1 MMKPHLNRLV
11 LAGALLAS
19 AGCLAATPKETVAA
33 FHAALAAGDKSMAL
47 SLLAPDVAIYEGG
60 RVERSRDE
68 YASRHL
74 AGDIDFARTTTRKL
88 LRESERVDGNTA
100 VVFEESE
107 TSGTVMG
114 VPVRLLGTGT
124 MILEKRDD
132 AWSIVHV
139 HWPSYKAK

>member
-74 AGDIDFARTTTRKL
+74 AGDIDFDRTTTRKL
-88 LRESERVDGNTA
+88 LRESERVDG
-100 VVFEESE
+100 EHRR
-107 TSGTVMG
+107 
-114 VPVRLLGTGT
+114 RLRGIGNLRHGDGRTHASARD
-124 MILEKRDD
+124 RDD
-132 AWSIVHV
+132 D
-139 HWPSYKAK
+139 PRKA